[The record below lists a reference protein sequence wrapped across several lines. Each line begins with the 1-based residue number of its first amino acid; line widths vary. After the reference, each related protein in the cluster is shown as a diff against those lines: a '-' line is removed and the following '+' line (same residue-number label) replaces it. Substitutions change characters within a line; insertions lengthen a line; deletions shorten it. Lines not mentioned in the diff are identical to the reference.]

1 MDWTDRSIRIK
12 KGAYASPAAIEQVSS
27 FTGREAEE
35 VRKSTLRH
43 RAPRIFVSF
52 GFAIALASG
61 CRQMP
66 VADYDKP
73 EGTDETFVAEKT
85 DDTVPIE
92 KELAA
97 PKGFFSRKG
106 GPTAAWSKEAR
117 DIERSLGVGR

>member
-1 MDWTDRSIRIK
+1 M
-12 KGAYASPAAIEQVSS
+12 
-27 FTGREAEE
+27 
-35 VRKSTLRH
+35 RKSTLRRH
-43 RAPRIFVSF
+43 SPRIVVSF
-52 GFAIALASG
+52 GFSMALASG

-73 EGTDETFVAEKT
+73 EGTDETFVAEKS

>member
-1 MDWTDRSIRIK
+1 M
-12 KGAYASPAAIEQVSS
+12 
-27 FTGREAEE
+27 
-35 VRKSTLRH
+35 RKSTSR
-43 RAPRIFVSF
+43 RDMPRIFLSF
-52 GFAIALASG
+52 ACAMAFASG

-106 GPTAAWSKEAR
+106 GPTAAWSREAR

>member
-1 MDWTDRSIRIK
+1 M
-12 KGAYASPAAIEQVSS
+12 
-27 FTGREAEE
+27 
-35 VRKSTLRH
+35 RKSTTRH
-43 RAPRIFVSF
+43 DTPRIFLSF
-52 GFAIALASG
+52 ALAMAVSSG

-73 EGTDETFVAEKT
+73 EGADETFVAEKT

-106 GPTAAWSKEAR
+106 GPTAAWSREAR

>member
-1 MDWTDRSIRIK
+1 M
-12 KGAYASPAAIEQVSS
+12 
-27 FTGREAEE
+27 
-35 VRKSTLRH
+35 
-43 RAPRIFVSF
+43 PRIFLSF
-52 GFAIALASG
+52 ACAMAFASG

-106 GPTAAWSKEAR
+106 GPTAAWSREAR